1 MGKVILANVDPSEVR
16 VAVLEDDVLTGI
28 LIERGEPL
36 AGNIY
41 KGRVASVLPG
51 MEAAFVDIG
60 LGRNAFLHVADIRSH
75 QIAPLRGQDG
85 EEELE
90 DPIGRGSIAERLR
103 VGQEIVVQVTKEPR
117 GTKGARATTYVA
129 LPAHYLVLMPTVTG
143 VGVSRRIENEQE
155 RKRLRAIAD
164 RLRPEGMG
172 LIVRTAAEGM
182 DERDL
187 ADDVRFLLQL
197 WAKVTERARTSRA
210 PALLYQDL
218 GLIRRV
224 VRDLFTGEVSQ
235 FIVDSRREFELI
247 RDLVGSFAP
256 DLRERT
262 QLYEGRQ
269 PIFEAY
275 GVEREIE
282 RALHRKVWL
291 KSGGYVVFDRTE
303 AATVIDVNTGKYVGK
318 TDLAS
323 TIFKTNLE
331 AVDEIVRQIRLRDIG
346 GIILIDFIDM
356 DNEKHRRRVLAALHE
371 AVRADRTKIHVIDLT
386 GLGLVEITRKRVY
399 QDLEELM
406 RIPCPYCEG
415 RGRVLSPESTAARV
429 RRELARLAGTS
440 RASYLAVQVHPE
452 VAALLDNDT
461 HWRDTLARESGKT
474 ILIRPQPG
482 LHLDRMSILQA
493 DSAEMAER
501 ELASVR
507 QNGSKGDAIWLDPVR
522 GEVLDLPDEDAGGSW
537 MAADAAAH
545 RQRGVLARVREWI
558 GTLLAPRPRTSALG
572 DAGGSEVAKPSA
584 VPASPGPVARANHS
598 RSQGQGPGLGVGPTG
613 AGTNARTQDARDRSA
628 GLRREPE
635 RREPERRESE
645 RRRAR

>member
-1 MGKVILANVDPSEVR
+1 MTKDILANVEPFEVR
-16 VAVLEDDVLTGI
+16 VAVLEDGVLTGI

-60 LGRNAFLHVADIRSH
+60 LDRNAFLHVADVRSH
-75 QIAPLRGQDG
+75 QIAPLGGAGG

-90 DPIGRGSIAERLR
+90 DRIGRGPIAERLR
-103 VGQEIVVQVTKEPR
+103 VGQEILVQVTKEPR
-117 GTKGARATTYVA
+117 GTKGARATTYIA
-129 LPAHYLVLMPTVTG
+129 IPAHYLVLMPTVTG

-155 RKRLRAIAD
+155 RKRLRAIAE

-197 WAKVTERARTSRA
+197 WTKVTERARTSRA
-210 PALLYQDL
+210 PAVLYQDL

-224 VRDLFTGEVSQ
+224 VRDLFTGEVNR

-247 RDLVGSFAP
+247 RDLVGSFAA

-262 QLYEGRQ
+262 QLYDGRQ

-323 TIFKTNLE
+323 TILKTNLE
-331 AVDEIVRQIRLRDIG
+331 AAGEIVRQIRLRDIG
-346 GIILIDFIDM
+346 GIILVDFIDM

-415 RGRVLSPESTAARV
+415 RGRVLSPESMAVRV
-429 RRELARLAGTS
+429 RRELGRLAGTS
-440 RASYLAVQVHPE
+440 RARGLVVQVHPE
-452 VAALLDNDT
+452 VAALLEENAS
-461 HWRDTLARESGKT
+461 WRDTLARESGKA
-474 ILIRPQPG
+474 ILIRAQPG
-482 LHLDRMSILQA
+482 IHLDRMSIVQS
-493 DSAEMAER
+493 DSVEAAER
-501 ELASVR
+501 EAAAVNLD
-507 QNGSKGDAIWLDPVR
+507 GSKGETLWLDPVR
-522 GEVLDLPDEDAGGSW
+522 GEVLDLPDEDATEPWS
-537 MAADAAAH
+537 AARAFPL
-545 RQRGVLARVREWI
+545 RQGGVLARMRAWI
-558 GTLLAPRPRTSALG
+558 GAHVVPRPRAT
-572 DAGGSEVAKPSA
+572 PSA
-584 VPASPGPVARANHS
+584 
-598 RSQGQGPGLGVGPTG
+598 G
-613 AGTNARTQDARDRSA
+613 AGRPGAR
-628 GLRREPE
+628 
-635 RREPERRESE
+635 
-645 RRRAR
+645 